1 MTIRRALRHGA
12 AIVCLSLAATAS
24 TAETIAQAL
33 ADAYNNSGLLAQNRA
48 VLRAA
53 DEGVAQANAALLPV
67 INWALS
73 ANTQSPRAP
82 GADVVTGSLSI
93 SASLTIYDGGDNQL
107 AIAQQKEIV
116 LGTREALRDVE
127 QQVLLRAVQAYMAVR
142 STAEF
147 INLRQNNLRVLN
159 QELRAAQDRFDV
171 GEVTRTDV
179 ALAEASVAS
188 ARSLLSAAEGDARQ
202 AAAEFV
208 AAVGRQPGNLEPV
221 RPAPVAANEAEA
233 IALAQRNAPAVRQA
247 QYAVSADEIGIAR
260 AETAY
265 VPQASVNAQVGVD
278 FNGNAGRSVGVTV
291 GGPIYS
297 GGALPSVV
305 RQAMARRDQSRAG
318 LHLASIGVRQQ
329 VSNAFAALQ
338 VARASLQST
347 DQQVR
352 AARVAFDGIRE
363 EATLGARTTLDVLNA
378 EQNLLNA
385 RANVITAQEA
395 EVNASYAVLQAMG
408 LLTAEH
414 LNLAVQQYDPS
425 AYYNLVKDAP
435 AALSE
440 QGQALDR
447 VLRAIGQ

>member
-1 MTIRRALRHGA
+1 MTVRRALRHGA
-12 AIVCLSLAATAS
+12 AILCLTLCATAT

-82 GADVVTGSLSI
+82 TADAVTGSLSI
-93 SASLTIYDGGDNQL
+93 SASLTLYDGGDNQL

-127 QQVLLRAVQAYMAVR
+127 QQVLFRAVQAYMAVR

-159 QELRAAQDRFDV
+159 QELRAARDRFDV

-188 ARSLLSAAEGDARQ
+188 ARSLLTAAEGDARQ

-208 AAVGRQPGNLEPV
+208 AAVGRRPGNLEPV

-233 IALAQRNAPAVRQA
+233 IALAQRNSPAVRQA
-247 QYAVSADEIGIAR
+247 QYAVAADELGIAR
-260 AETAY
+260 AKTAY
-265 VPQASVNAQVGVD
+265 KPQASVNAQVGVD
-278 FNGNAGRSVGVTV
+278 FNGNTGRSVGVTV
-291 GGPIYS
+291 GGPIYN

-329 VSNAFAALQ
+329 VSNAFSALQ
-338 VARASLQST
+338 VARASLSST
-347 DQQVR
+347 DEQVR
-352 AARVAFDGIRE
+352 AARVAFEGVRE

-385 RANVITAQEA
+385 RANVISAQEA

>member
-1 MTIRRALRHGA
+1 MRLRRALRQGA
-12 AIVCLSLAATAS
+12 AILCLSLAATVAS
-24 TAETIAQAL
+24 AETIAQAL

-67 INWALS
+67 INWSLDAS
-73 ANTQSPRAP
+73 STASSQVP
-82 GADVVTGSLSI
+82 GSDFSGSVSM

-107 AIAQQKEIV
+107 AIAQQKEVV

-127 QQVLLRAVQAYMAVR
+127 QQVLFRAVQAYMSVR

-147 INLRQNNLRVLN
+147 ISLRQNNLRVLN
-159 QELRAAQDRFDV
+159 QELRAARDRFDV

-188 ARSLLSAAEGDARQ
+188 ARSLLTAAEGDARQ
-202 AAAEFV
+202 AAAEFT
-208 AAVGRQPGNLEPV
+208 AAVGRKPGNLEPV
-221 RPAPVAANEAEA
+221 RPAPVTSGEAEA
-233 IALAQRNAPAVRQA
+233 IALAQRNHPAVRQA
-247 QYAVSADEIGIAR
+247 QYAVSADELGIAR
-260 AETAY
+260 ARTAY
-265 VPQASVNAQVGVD
+265 VPQARVTAQVGMD
-278 FNGNAGRSVGVTV
+278 FEGNTGRSVGVSV
-291 GGPIYS
+291 GGPIYN

-318 LHLASIGVRQQ
+318 LHLATVSVQQQ

-347 DQQVR
+347 DEQVR

-385 RANVITAQEA
+385 RANVISAQEA

>member
-1 MTIRRALRHGA
+1 MTVRRALRHGA
-12 AIVCLSLAATAS
+12 AILCLTLCATAT

-82 GADVVTGSLSI
+82 TADAVTGSLSI
-93 SASLTIYDGGDNQL
+93 SASLTLYDGGDNQL

-127 QQVLLRAVQAYMAVR
+127 QQVLFRAVQAYMAVR

-159 QELRAAQDRFDV
+159 QELRAARDRFDV

-188 ARSLLSAAEGDARQ
+188 ARSLLTAAEGDARQ

-208 AAVGRQPGNLEPV
+208 AAVGRRPGNLEPV

-233 IALAQRNAPAVRQA
+233 IALAQRNSPAVRQA
-247 QYAVSADEIGIAR
+247 QYAVSADELGIAR
-260 AETAY
+260 ARTAY

-278 FNGNAGRSVGVTV
+278 FNGNTGRSVGVTV
-291 GGPIYS
+291 GGPIYN

-329 VSNAFAALQ
+329 VSNAFSALQ
-338 VARASLQST
+338 VARASLSST
-347 DQQVR
+347 DEQVR
-352 AARVAFDGIRE
+352 AARVAFEGVRE

-385 RANVITAQEA
+385 RANVISAQEA